1 MCILSFGNEKTRVT
15 TMVSCLAD
23 GHKLKLNFTF
33 TGKRLPS
40 LASAEDVIVWV
51 RPKGWMKA

>member
-15 TMVSCLAD
+15 EMVFCLAD

-33 TGKRLPS
+33 TGKRRPR